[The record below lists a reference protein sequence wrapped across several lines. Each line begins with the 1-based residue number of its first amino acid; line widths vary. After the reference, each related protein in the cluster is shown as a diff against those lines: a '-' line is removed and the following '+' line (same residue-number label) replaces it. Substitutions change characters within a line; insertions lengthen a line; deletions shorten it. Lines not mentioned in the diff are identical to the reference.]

1 MVKNIKFLIVFFS
14 LILNIGCSFDNK
26 TGIWHSKEK
35 ERISEIEKKQKQNKK
50 EIVKLFSPGNTNL
63 KEIPAIKKINLKE
76 PKKNLSWQMKGLNL
90 QNSIGNIYLPS
101 IKKNFLKKKIGK
113 NKFKLSKITST
124 PLILNNNIFF
134 ADDTGSIFSINQKGK
149 INWKKNIYKKIY
161 KKIYKNLSLVIDNNK
176 IYVADNIGFIYSI
189 NIENGELIWIKNH
202 GIPIKSNIKVFDNK
216 IFLINQDNRLLCLD
230 SKKGSIIWDLR
241 SISPFIKSQNFLSMA
256 ISEDGYLVMLSSS
269 GDLVKVNTKNGQMH
283 WSLNVLETNVSYGT
297 DFFKSSD
304 IVIEDNE
311 IIFSTTSSVFSFDI
325 NSAYLRWKKNL
336 NSQNTPIIVSDYL
349 FLVSNNGFFLNLDKN
364 SGKTIWSTNLL
375 KVLKKKKQNTVI
387 TGFILG
393 SGKIYAT
400 TLNGYLIV
408 SSASSGQVEYFR
420 KIGDKITSA
429 PIISNGALYILTKE
443 SRILGFN

>member
-1 MVKNIKFLIVFFS
+1 
-14 LILNIGCSFDNK
+14 
-26 TGIWHSKEK
+26 
-35 ERISEIEKKQKQNKK
+35 
-50 EIVKLFSPGNTNL
+50 
-63 KEIPAIKKINLKE
+63 
-76 PKKNLSWQMKGLNL
+76 
-90 QNSIGNIYLPS
+90 
-101 IKKNFLKKKIGK
+101 
-113 NKFKLSKITST
+113 
-124 PLILNNNIFF
+124 
-134 ADDTGSIFSINQKGK
+134 
-149 INWKKNIYKKIY
+149 
-161 KKIYKNLSLVIDNNK
+161 
-176 IYVADNIGFIYSI
+176 
-189 NIENGELIWIKNH
+189 
-202 GIPIKSNIKVFDNK
+202 
-216 IFLINQDNRLLCLD
+216 
-230 SKKGSIIWDLR
+230 
-241 SISPFIKSQNFLSMA
+241 MA

-269 GDLVKVNTKNGQMH
+269 GDLVKINTKNGQMH
-283 WSLNVLETNVSYGT
+283 WSLNVLETSDSYGT

-304 IVIEDNE
+304 IVIRGNE

-408 SSASSGQVEYFR
+408 SSASSGQIEYFR
-420 KIGDKITSA
+420 KIGDKITSP